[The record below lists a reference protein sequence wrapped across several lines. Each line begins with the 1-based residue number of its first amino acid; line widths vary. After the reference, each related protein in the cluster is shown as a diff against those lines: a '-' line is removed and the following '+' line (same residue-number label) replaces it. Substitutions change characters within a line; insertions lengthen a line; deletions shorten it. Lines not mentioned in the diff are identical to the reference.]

1 MKLLGF
7 EITRLTEKA
16 QPPQLYPPSQRGW
29 YPVVRD
35 WYAGAWQRND
45 EIRVDSVLAYHAVFA
60 CVTLIS
66 QDVGKL
72 RPKLVQK
79 VGEVWPETESPAFSP
94 VLRRPNHYQ
103 NHQQFKEWWVISRLV
118 RGNTYALEAARQPRR
133 RRGALPARPVPREG
147 ADLDLGRRSSTN
159 CQTDNLSGHRG
170 DLGHRAGLRD
180 HSRPDEL
187 PLSPADGPLADLRL
201 RARRAAGARDPKRLD
216 RLLRQHVAPVA
227 GF

>member
-1 MKLLGF
+1 MKSRGS
-7 EITRLTEKA
+7 TEKA
-16 QPPQLYPPSQRGW
+16 LPALYPPTGRGW

-103 NHQQFKEWWVISRLV
+103 NHQQFKEWWTISRLV
-118 RGNTYALEAARQPRR
+118 RGNTYALKQRDNRGVVVALYLLDPCRVKVLISTSGLVFYELQTRQPV
-133 RRGALPARPVPREG
+133 RPGRE
-147 ADLDLGRRSSTN
+147 
-159 CQTDNLSGHRG
+159 RG
-170 DLGHRAGLRD
+170 DG
-180 HSRPDEL
+180 
-187 PLSPADGPLADLRL
+187 
-201 RARRAAGARDPKRLD
+201 ARRPRSFTTG
-216 RLLRQHVAPVA
+216 
-227 GF
+227 